1 MKRSMHLSL
10 SDLALTATFSLIFS
24 TSVAAGD
31 LIYQPINPSF
41 GGDPFNSSHLLQLAD
56 IQNEYKDDG
65 SDLDSLFEEESAAE
79 KFISAMQG
87 TMIAGSS
94 GQLSRAIF
102 QDGAPPSGSFFLDG
116 ASVSYETVD
125 NRVLVTVSDGI
136 KTNSFDIPKPEPYTQ
151 Q

>member
-1 MKRSMHLSL
+1 MKPSMYLSV
-10 SDLALTATFSLIFS
+10 SNLALTATLSILIS
-24 TSVAAGD
+24 TSAAAGD

-65 SDLDSLFEEESAAE
+65 SDLDSLFEEESAAD

-94 GQLSRAIF
+94 GQLSQAIF

-116 ASVSYETVD
+116 ASVSYETVN

-136 KTNSFDIPKPEPYTQ
+136 KTNSFDIPKPEPFSQ

>member
-1 MKRSMHLSL
+1 MKRSMHLSV
-10 SDLALTATFSLIFS
+10 SNLALTATLSLLIS

-65 SDLDSLFEEESAAE
+65 SDLDSLFEEESAAD

-94 GQLSRAIF
+94 GQLSQAIF

-136 KTNSFDIPKPEPYTQ
+136 KTNSFDIPKPEPFSQ